1 MSKVIQREHS
11 IAGFAHSIS
20 VFTVEGARPGPALA
34 LLGGVHGDELEGPVA
49 LSRLLARLDTQSLSG
64 RLIIVPVCNP
74 DAVAAGTRISR
85 ADGGNLARSFPGNR
99 DGKPTERLAAL
110 LAAEVIAHADAL
122 VDLHSGGVA
131 LASAFFA
138 GYGDTGPMAGAA
150 RAMAEA
156 FGAPVIWRHGEPA
169 AGRTLSEAHAR
180 GIPSIYVEA
189 NGGTFPDEALIE
201 AYREGVLRV
210 MARLGHI
217 AVAPPAPAVEPLRLV
232 GHGNIDAAIMAPVSG
247 FLDCGAEP
255 LQMLAAGEAAA
266 TITGLDGRV
275 LAQIA
280 PEAAGR
286 VVFARRSRWV
296 EKGETVLALAQ
307 DDR

>member
-1 MSKVIQREHS
+1 MAGITQREHR
-11 IAGFAHSIS
+11 IEGFAHAISI
-20 VFTVEGARPGPALA
+20 FAVEGARPGPALA

-49 LSRLLARLDTQSLSG
+49 LSRLLAGLDPASLTG
-64 RLIIVPVCNP
+64 RLIVVPICNP

-85 ADGGNLARSFPGNR
+85 ADGGNLARSFPGDR
-99 DGKPTERLAAL
+99 EGKPTERLAAL
-110 LAAEVIAHADAL
+110 LAAEVIARADAL

-138 GYGDTGPMAGAA
+138 GYGDMGPMAAEA
-150 RAMAEA
+150 RAMAEV

-169 AGRTLSEAHAR
+169 PGRTLSEAHAR
-180 GIPSIYVEA
+180 GIPAIYVEA
-189 NGGTFPDEALIE
+189 NGGTFPDESLIE

-217 AVAPPAPAVEPLRLV
+217 AVAPPAPVGERLRLV
-232 GHGNIDAAIMAPVSG
+232 GHGNLDAAIMAPVSG
-247 FLDCGAEP
+247 FLECRAAP
-255 LQMLAAGEAAA
+255 LQQLAAGAMAA

-275 LAQIA
+275 LAHIA
-280 PEAAGR
+280 PEGAGR

-296 EKGETVLALAQ
+296 EQGEIVLALAQ
-307 DDR
+307 DDH